1 VDRFRDSNDVEL
13 IEYPATNINFLDFS
27 NTRQGEQIVYLPPF
41 DDIKVRQAVGYAVNT
56 QEIVDGVLAGIGV
69 RNKAPLHNGNFA
81 SQPEFAG
88 GFEYD
93 ADQANALLDEAGWAM
108 GDDDVREKDGE
119 PLSIVFM
126 TTNFTTLERVAQLI
140 QNQLQ
145 QVGFEVEIVSLEPAS
160 YSERRGTEDW
170 NLLLGRDGWPEPD
183 ALHFLSHLPDRVGFG
198 RYSEYNAEFEEVL
211 TEARTVSDLDQRRAL
226 YEQIAQIIL
235 DDAALIPLWSDV
247 NVVGV
252 RSEVRGF
259 EVGPQ
264 GRWVFQDA
272 QVSD

>member
-1 VDRFRDSNDVEL
+1 
-13 IEYPATNINFLDFS
+13 
-27 NTRQGEQIVYLPPF
+27 
-41 DDIKVRQAVGYAVNT
+41 
-56 QEIVDGVLAGIGV
+56 
-69 RNKAPLHNGNFA
+69 
-81 SQPEFAG
+81 
-88 GFEYD
+88 
-93 ADQANALLDEAGWAM
+93 M

-226 YEQIAQIIL
+226 YEQLAQIIL

-252 RSEVRGF
+252 RSEVQGF
-259 EVGPQ
+259 QVGPQ